1 MLILV
6 SAYIGHLVRIMDV
19 VSTSDEVEKTEARQM
34 KGKDFIPFKRRD
46 THLKSVARVM
56 FSNFLITAI
65 VEREEKNEY
74 FVLSC

>member
-1 MLILV
+1 
-6 SAYIGHLVRIMDV
+6 
-19 VSTSDEVEKTEARQM
+19 M

-46 THLKSVARVM
+46 THLKNVARVM